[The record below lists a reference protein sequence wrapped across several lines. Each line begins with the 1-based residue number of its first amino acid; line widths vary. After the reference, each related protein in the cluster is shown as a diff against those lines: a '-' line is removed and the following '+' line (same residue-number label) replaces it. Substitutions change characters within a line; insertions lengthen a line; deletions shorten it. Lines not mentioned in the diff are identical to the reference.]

1 FLNLGRGGRLEPGRF
16 GRALRVVA
24 PAPLAPVASGLDE
37 AARVRIGLAP
47 PPSGPTGRAVE
58 PMTWANATFAA
69 ALVHGEPHLRGAPL
83 THPTAAALNL
93 GAGDFTIVLWVRLE
107 PGVAAEGVPLEIGGG
122 PRGAEAPVTRLSV
135 HPAEARF
142 ELVNTPSATR
152 LSIPTDRAA

>member
-1 FLNLGRGGRLEPGRF
+1 GAARADTVALWLFDEQEGVYPGSVLSDAGPAGHFLNLGRGGRLEPGRF

-83 THPTAAALNL
+83 THP
-93 GAGDFTIVLWVRLE
+93 
-107 PGVAAEGVPLEIGGG
+107 
-122 PRGAEAPVTRLSV
+122 
-135 HPAEARF
+135 
-142 ELVNTPSATR
+142 
-152 LSIPTDRAA
+152 